1 MPLRKALQL
10 SALAHAVFN
19 IKPAVIASET
29 LGFHL
34 RPASLQLCFVGAHLA
49 FIAFNLSAV
58 SHFEVFAAVRKGAVV
73 CADAVDNVPTTRS
86 AATRQPLMRDMGFSL
101 KLNV

>member
-34 RPASLQLCFVGAHLA
+34 
-49 FIAFNLSAV
+49 
-58 SHFEVFAAVRKGAVV
+58 
-73 CADAVDNVPTTRS
+73 
-86 AATRQPLMRDMGFSL
+86 
-101 KLNV
+101 